1 MNEKRLQS
9 TVYSL
14 RTFSIKVEIWK
25 KTLFFGLLS
34 LIFVLSS
41 CSTNKEI
48 SNSRLKSYS
57 VNQLIREVENNNFE
71 FDDFEAKFDMKVKGE
86 NKLGLKGQLR
96 MQNDSLIWISVSLKV
111 GIEMGRIM
119 ISEDSLKFIN
129 RSSKTYMAESLEYLN
144 EILPIEASIKFL
156 QDILIGN
163 SSQIKRNDNYKVA
176 IENNSYKLFSNENSV
191 LTKDIWVTPKT
202 FKINKYVIR
211 LFEDDNNE
219 IQLRYDNFQ
228 EINGKFLPTKII
240 FELNSGE
247 AINVEIEYSEIKVG
261 EKPSFPFNISK
272 KYERRR
278 L

>member
-1 MNEKRLQS
+1 MNKKSLQS
-9 TVYSL
+9 TVYGL
-14 RTFSIKVEIWK
+14 RSFSIRIKTWK
-25 KTLFFGLLS
+25 KTFVIGLLS
-34 LIFVLSS
+34 LVFILSS
-41 CSTNKEI
+41 CSTNKEF

-71 FDDFEAKFDMKVKGE
+71 FDDFEAKFDVKVKGD

-96 MQNDSLIWISVSLKV
+96 MQNDSLIWVSLSLKV
-111 GIEMGRIM
+111 GIEMARVM
-119 ISEDSLKFIN
+119 ITEDSLKFIN
-129 RSSKTYMAESLEYLN
+129 RSNKTYVAENLEYLN

-176 IENNSYKLFSNENSV
+176 IENDSYKLFSNENPV

-211 LFEDDNNE
+211 LFENDNNE